1 MDYDHPAFGGF
12 GAGHKIRFGHN
23 FIDPANDDEHA
34 GSHRLENDPY
44 DLCPGDDGG
53 KLLQSFSIKHSSYV
67 FIMLGHG
74 THVTGIVS
82 GLDTSKVSVS
92 AR

>member
-53 KLLQSFSIKHSSYV
+53 KLLRPSLLSTILMLSSCQV
-67 FIMLGHG
+67 MERML
-74 THVTGIVS
+74 
-82 GLDTSKVSVS
+82 LE
-92 AR
+92 